1 MENDSEDI
9 RAIGKKMMGGFES
22 PKSSPESSGSTGF
35 EMPSLGGNQEQAKGF
50 EMPSFGGEAK
60 PQAKQGCSCGHDAPV
75 EQPKTDNMFGNFGNL
90 GGGSPKEQK
99 PEKSAD
105 DMFGG
110 GFGGMGSNDD
120 AEKLKKLGQS
130 MMG

>member
-9 RAIGKKMMGGFES
+9 RAIGKKMMGGLES
-22 PKSSPESSGSTGF
+22 PKSSTENSDS
-35 EMPSLGGNQEQAKGF
+35 KGMF
-50 EMPSFGGEAK
+50 EMPSFGEEAT
-60 PQAKQGCSCGHDAPV
+60 PQAKQGCSCGHDAPQK
-75 EQPKTDNMFGNFGNL
+75 QPKPDNMFGNFGNL
-90 GGGSPKEQK
+90 GGESK
-99 PEKSAD
+99 PAKSAD

-130 MMG
+130 MMGQ